1 MSGYW
6 EAARSEALRLRWISV
21 QCYEIALPNGKVI
34 VTDPFYWDGSNYESL
49 PALTRRQESDLR
61 VYAQKGFSKEAFTGA
76 DYILISHA
84 HADHTNLTGWLW
96 DRFRGRVLAPAPAAE
111 EIARVYNIP
120 CGAMLPLYPGNTYY
134 LDDFTLH
141 VYPGAHDNRALREGR
156 VERPGDAAAEDAGS
170 SAFGVPV
177 PNNLGRLGHLFC
189 FNFLLETREHYR
201 VDFCAGRDY
210 MDHVRHV
217 ADRRPNL
224 MLRHRI
230 RTVSPRDY
238 ARQMEAMGAQ
248 LMLPLHHNNARA
260 SGEDLCAYFAQVNR
274 FLREDGYPGAAFLP
288 EPYRWYSVYTG
299 IAGL

>member
-156 VERPGDAAAEDAGS
+156 VERPGDAAAEDAGAAP
-170 SAFGVPV
+170 SAFPCPITWAAWGTCSVSTSSWKP
-177 PNNLGRLGHLFC
+177 GRITALISAQ
-189 FNFLLETREHYR
+189 
-201 VDFCAGRDY
+201 AGIIWT
-210 MDHVRHV
+210 MCG
-217 ADRRPNL
+217 
-224 MLRHRI
+224 MW
-230 RTVSPRDY
+230 RT
-238 ARQMEAMGAQ
+238 GA
-248 LMLPLHHNNARA
+248 P
-260 SGEDLCAYFAQVNR
+260 
-274 FLREDGYPGAAFLP
+274 
-288 EPYRWYSVYTG
+288 
-299 IAGL
+299 I